1 MMNHRRYTTAL
12 VAIGLAAG
20 IAITGCKDPKED
32 VDLIVDSGITEATMG
47 LRFVN
52 ARTGEPVGAGLD
64 ASQQVTIS
72 LHGVNA
78 DKIVAANG
86 STDLI
91 CNEGFMTLAV
101 RSDVNPSEAA
111 PVRFRIVCS
120 APGYLKTS
128 QEVTIAGLGGIDVTI
143 PMVELANLPDG
154 VAATNGTVTNGSGSA
169 GTVSTTTITTGDPIT
184 TFGGSSASVNIPAG
198 TVMRDETGAILTGAI
213 DIDLAYFNPLDPSST
228 QSFPGGFSV
237 SSVTDGDI
245 VFSTGG
251 FVSLEMTREANG
263 RAVKTFDTP
272 ISLTVEIPNGLLDNN
287 GNPVVAGTVCPIW
300 SYDTGTGGWSFETN
314 AIASNNPGTGRIE
327 VNFPVTHLSYWNIDW
342 FNNSCVLGATINVSS
357 NLTCNGYR
365 WVEVRNGHTD
375 GLIYQGSRDMQ
386 NGQFRLLNVPQN
398 TPIKIRVYE
407 SQGGAVIGSLDV
419 ANACAGEYTL
429 NVNSSTG
436 SQQMNLVVNL
446 RCPDRPNLIFRP
458 TLPVWAKPVGGTWQY
473 IGQMVN
479 GNFSTCALV
488 AGGTYDFATFYDG
501 EFIVSPA
508 PYTLDQTDYIF
519 EHELG
524 SAACSGF

>member
-12 VAIGLAAG
+12 AAIGLIAG
-20 IAITGCKDPKED
+20 ISITGCKNPKED

-52 ARTGEPVGAGLD
+52 ARTGEPVGAGLL
-64 ASQQVTIS
+64 ANQQVTIS
-72 LHGVNA
+72 LHGVDA

-91 CNEGFMTLAV
+91 CNQGFMTLAV
-101 RSDVNPSEAA
+101 RSDVNPSESS
-111 PVRFRIVCS
+111 PVRFRVVCS

-128 QEVTIAGLGGIDVTI
+128 QEVTIVQLGGIDVTI

-154 VAATNGTVTNGSGSA
+154 VAATNSTVTNGSGTS
-169 GTVSTTTITTGDPIT
+169 GTVSAATITTGDPAT
-184 TFGGSSASVNIPAG
+184 TYGSSSASVTIPAG
-198 TVMRDETGAILTGAI
+198 TVMRDETGTILTGAI
-213 DIDLAYFNPLDPSST
+213 GVDLAYFNPLDPSST

-237 SSVTDGDI
+237 TSETDGDI

-272 ISLTVEIPNGLLDNN
+272 ITLTVEMPDNVVDNG
-287 GNPVVAGTVCPIW
+287 GNAVAAGTTCPVW
-300 SYDTGTGGWSFETN
+300 SYDTGTGGWSFEGN
-314 AIASNNPGTGRIE
+314 AIAQTNPGTGRIE

-342 FNNSCVLGATINVSS
+342 FNNSCVLGATINVNS
-357 NLTCNGYR
+357 NLACNGYR
-365 WVEVRNGHTD
+365 WVEVRHGLTN
-375 GLIYQGSRDMQ
+375 GLIYQGARDMQ
-386 NGQFRLLNVPQN
+386 SGQFRLLNVPQN
-398 TPIKIRVYE
+398 TPIKIKVFE
-407 SQGGAVIGSLDV
+407 SQGGAMIGSLDV
-419 ANACAGEYTL
+419 PNACAGEHILT
-429 NVNSSTG
+429 VNSTSG

-446 RCPDRPNLIFRP
+446 RCPDRPDLIFRP
-458 TLPVWAKPVGGTWQY
+458 TLPIWAKPVGGSWQY

-479 GNFSTCALV
+479 GNFSSCALT
-488 AGGTYDFATFYDG
+488 AGGTYNFSTFYDG
-501 EFIVSPA
+501 EFIVSNT
-508 PYTLDQTDYIF
+508 YTLDQTDYIF

-524 SAACSGF
+524 SDACSGF